1 MYTYLYIY
9 KGTVFIFWGWFN
21 GLKQPRKQIVGLED
35 GEAASAAS
43 SRNPPS
49 KLDWIGLHKSRGN
62 L

>member
-1 MYTYLYIY
+1 MYTYLYIH
-9 KGTVFIFWGWFN
+9 KGTVFIFWGWLN
-21 GLKQPRKQIVGLED
+21 GLKQPLQIVGLED

-43 SRNPPS
+43 PRNPPS